1 MSITKL
7 YLKEAEK
14 VNKKI
19 KELIEKNN
27 VSQATLAE
35 IAGVSQAFI
44 SCVLKGY
51 KTPSVAVLK
60 RIADYFGVSLDEL
73 VSENKPA

>member
-1 MSITKL
+1 M
-7 YLKEAEK
+7 
-14 VNKKI
+14 NKKI

-27 VSQATLAE
+27 VSQAALAE

-44 SCVLKGY
+44 SRVLKGY
-51 KTPSVAVLK
+51 KTPSIAVLK
-60 RIADYFGVSLDEL
+60 RIADHFGVSLDEL